1 MNTNTKEL
9 EEEEFNFLN
18 EDQQIN
24 QINKNEKIELE
35 FAGFHVVDYVFLYFF
50 VAMLSQ
56 PLTREFLFSF
66 FLYYKNQLLNKLFE
80 NENENEE
87 PKEEEEEEDEDEE
100 PEKKPQPKPED
111 KYLEQYTK
119 LESTPLSEERLAT
132 LKNTFLFEIT
142 PLGNLIMYYD
152 HSRESFTYY
161 SDNTIPYRFLEIA
174 SRHYV
179 VQNNC
184 KSIHVNMCDEI
195 TDAEKKLTDKKEKEK
210 EKIQEEKER
219 EKEKEKTANT
229 TALVKKSVFAKMKNY
244 NTSSIRAPNAT
255 SQKTGAIHNPNA
267 TGGNS
272 VSVTNENKDVIVKE
286 RANRYSCEGKIV
298 NFSFLKKV
306 EKKIV
311 DKRYGMSFADFKR
324 MNQKE

>member
-1 MNTNTKEL
+1 MNTKEL
-9 EEEEFNFLN
+9 EEDEFNFIN
-18 EDQQIN
+18 EDQQMI
-24 QINKNEKIELE
+24 IKNEKIKIEI
-35 FAGFHVVDYVFLYFF
+35 AGFHVVDYVFLYFF
-50 VAMLSQ
+50 VAMLYQ
-56 PLTREFLFSF
+56 PSTRDFLFSF
-66 FLYYKNQLLNKLFE
+66 FLYYKNQLLNRLFE
-80 NENENEE
+80 NDE
-87 PKEEEEEEDEDEE
+87 PKEEEEEENEE
-100 PEKKPQPKPED
+100 PEKTPQPKPED

-184 KSIHVNMCDEI
+184 KAVHVHMCDEL
-195 TDAEKKLTDKKEKEK
+195 TEAEKKLTDKKEKEK

-219 EKEKEKTANT
+219 EKEKEKEKEKTANT
-229 TALVKKSVFAKMKNY
+229 VTNVTKKSVFAKMKNY

-324 MNQKE
+324 MTKKE

>member
-1 MNTNTKEL
+1 MDIED
-9 EEEEFNFLN
+9 EFNFLN

-24 QINKNEKIELE
+24 KNNQIEIEI
-35 FAGFHVVDYVFLYFF
+35 AGFHVVDYVLLYFF
-50 VAMLSQ
+50 VSMLYQ

-66 FLYYKNQLLNKLFE
+66 FLYYKNQLLNNLFE
-80 NENENEE
+80 NEDEE
-87 PKEEEEEEDEDEE
+87 PKEEEDEEE
-100 PEKKPQPKPED
+100 PEKNPHQVKPED

-119 LESTPLSEERLAT
+119 LESSPLSEERLAT
-132 LKNTFLFEIT
+132 LKNTFLFEST

-184 KSIHVNMCDEI
+184 KAIHVHMCDEL
-195 TDAEKKLTDKKEKEK
+195 TEAEKKLTDKKEKEK
-210 EKIQEEKER
+210 EKIQEEKE
-219 EKEKEKTANT
+219 KEKDREKTANT
-229 TALVKKSVFAKMKNY
+229 TEATPKKSVFAKMKNY

-311 DKRYGMSFADFKR
+311 DKRYGMSFADFKK
-324 MNQKE
+324 MNQK

>member
-1 MNTNTKEL
+1 MNTKEL
-9 EEEEFNFLN
+9 EEDEFNFLN

-24 QINKNEKIELE
+24 QINKNNQIEIE
-35 FAGFHVVDYVFLYFF
+35 IAGFHVVDYVLLYFF
-50 VAMLSQ
+50 VAMLYQ
-56 PLTREFLFSF
+56 PSTRDFLFSF
-66 FLYYKNQLLNKLFE
+66 FLYYKNQLLNRLFK
-80 NENENEE
+80 NEDDE
-87 PKEEEEEEDEDEE
+87 PEEEEEEEEE
-100 PEKKPQPKPED
+100 PEKKPQQTKPED

-119 LESTPLSEERLAT
+119 LESSPLSEERLET
-132 LKNTFLFEIT
+132 LKNTFLFEST

-184 KSIHVNMCDEI
+184 KAIHVHMCDEL
-195 TDAEKKLTDKKEKEK
+195 TEAEKKLTDKKEKEK
-210 EKIQEEKER
+210 EKIQEEKEK
-219 EKEKEKTANT
+219 EKEREKTANT
-229 TALVKKSVFAKMKNY
+229 VTNVTKKSVFAKMKNY

-311 DKRYGMSFADFKR
+311 DKRYGMSFADFKK
-324 MNQKE
+324 MNQK

>member
-1 MNTNTKEL
+1 MDIED
-9 EEEEFNFLN
+9 EFNFLN

-24 QINKNEKIELE
+24 KNNQIEIEI
-35 FAGFHVVDYVFLYFF
+35 AGFHVVDYVLLYFF
-50 VAMLSQ
+50 VAMLYQ
-56 PLTREFLFSF
+56 PSTRDFLFSF
-66 FLYYKNQLLNKLFE
+66 FLYYKNQLLNRLFK
-80 NENENEE
+80 NEDDE
-87 PKEEEEEEDEDEE
+87 PEEEEEEEEE
-100 PEKKPQPKPED
+100 PEKKPQQTKPED
-111 KYLEQYTK
+111 NYLEQYTK
-119 LESTPLSEERLAT
+119 LESSPLSEERLET

-184 KSIHVNMCDEI
+184 KSIHVHMCDEL
-195 TDAEKKLTDKKEKEK
+195 TEAEKKLTDKKEKEK
-210 EKIQEEKER
+210 EKIQEEKEK
-219 EKEKEKTANT
+219 EKEREKTANT
-229 TALVKKSVFAKMKNY
+229 TEATPKKSVFAKMKNY

-311 DKRYGMSFADFKR
+311 DKRYGMSFADFKK
-324 MNQKE
+324 MNQK